1 MSQQS
6 RNVILSS
13 PFSSFIEFIPKN
25 CFLLLGLKGFNN
37 FGCSVKRAFFL
48 SETIF
53 KLSFVLFGI
62 SKKSS
67 GNIFLDGLL

>member
-1 MSQQS
+1 MSVQS

-25 CFLLLGLKGFNN
+25 WFLLLGLKGFNN
-37 FGCSVKRAFFL
+37 FGCSVKREFFL
-48 SETIF
+48 SEIIF
-53 KLSFVLFGI
+53 KWSFVLFGR

-67 GNIFLDGLL
+67 GNIFLEELL